1 MKTFF
6 IRRQQRLENKRR
18 KKKRQFWV
26 WDIFLQRDDFRIF
39 NISHQKLKYNRE
51 YYYRYLRMSTERF
64 SHLLSLVQERVSK
77 KDFEEKFRFQ
87 KSIFTEERLILLI
100 LTLRFLAS
108 GENQQSLSFSFRI
121 GRQSVSRQQ
130 QKHTDVKLFTR
141 CLLLVS
147 FLLIARQFLLIARY
161 ILLVA
166 RYFLFTV

>member
-26 WDIFLQRDDFRIF
+26 RDIFLQRDDFRIF

-77 KDFEEKFRFQ
+77 KDFEERFRFQ
-87 KSIFTEERLILLI
+87 KSIFTEERLI

-147 FLLIARQFLLIARY
+147 FCSLHVIFCL
-161 ILLVA
+161 LLVTFYS
-166 RYFLFTV
+166 RFDKKF

>member
-26 WDIFLQRDDFRIF
+26 RDIFLQRDDFRIF

-77 KDFEEKFRFQ
+77 KDFEERFRFQ
-87 KSIFTEERLILLI
+87 KSIFTEERLI

-130 QKHTDVKLFTR
+130 QKHTDMKLFTR

-147 FLLIARQFLLIARY
+147 FCSLHVIFCL
-161 ILLVA
+161 LLVTF
-166 RYFLFTV
+166 YSLFDKKF